1 MRTAGFAVELTLR
14 NFSFARTPFSGWLLR
29 APPAVTAALSVATWW
44 AEIAALPLLLCPV
57 VPVLARC
64 VAVVTFLGFHS
75 GLVGSRGGRAATDA
89 HCDGDTA
96 GAMHD
101 AARRSRHPAQLKE

>member
-1 MRTAGFAVELTLR
+1 MRAGFAVELTLR

-75 GLVGSRGGRAATDA
+75 GLGIMMRL
-89 HCDGDTA
+89 
-96 GAMHD
+96 GAS
-101 AARRSRHPAQLKE
+101 RSRFTTFAAFAVEDET